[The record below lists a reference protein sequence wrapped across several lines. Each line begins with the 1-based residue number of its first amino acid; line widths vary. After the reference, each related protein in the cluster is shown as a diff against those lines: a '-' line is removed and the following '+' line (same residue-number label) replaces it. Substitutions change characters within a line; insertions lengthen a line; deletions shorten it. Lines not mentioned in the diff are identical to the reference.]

1 MTAADARTAPPRPV
15 PTRMDGLAWQLAPWF
30 VAVVSIAGL
39 LLLLAG
45 ENYLLFHSVV
55 EVAGIAV
62 AFAIFLLVWNTRAV
76 LPDSFFLLLGISF
89 LYIGSLDLVHTL
101 AYKGMGVFSGDS
113 ADLPTQLW
121 IAAR

>member
-1 MTAADARTAPPRPV
+1 
-15 PTRMDGLAWQLAPWF
+15 MDWLAWQLAPWF
-30 VAVVSIAGL
+30 VAVVSIAG

-89 LYIGSLDLVHTL
+89 LYIGSLDLVHTV
-101 AYKGMGVFSGDS
+101 AYKGMGVFPGDS
-113 ADLPTQLW
+113 ADPPTQIW
-121 IAAR
+121 IAA